1 MPGARV
7 HSIVLYT
14 TRVEA
19 CRDFY
24 AGLGL
29 EFTRERHGEKGLEH
43 YAAALDGGG
52 VFEIYPATP
61 ARVTGALRI
70 GLYVDGT
77 APPPGRRVLRD
88 PDGRAV
94 DVGPPEAPAVE
105 GTTIPEA
112 S

>member
-1 MPGARV
+1 MPGVRV
-7 HSIVLYT
+7 DSIVLYT

-29 EFTRERHGEKGLEH
+29 EFTRERHGDKGVAH
-43 YAAALDGGG
+43 YAAVLDGGG
-52 VFEIYPATP
+52 VFEIYPATT

-70 GLYVDGT
+70 GLVTGG
-77 APPPGRRVLRD
+77 AGLPPGRRVLRD

-94 DVGPPEAPAVE
+94 DVVGPP
-105 GTTIPEA
+105 
-112 S
+112 